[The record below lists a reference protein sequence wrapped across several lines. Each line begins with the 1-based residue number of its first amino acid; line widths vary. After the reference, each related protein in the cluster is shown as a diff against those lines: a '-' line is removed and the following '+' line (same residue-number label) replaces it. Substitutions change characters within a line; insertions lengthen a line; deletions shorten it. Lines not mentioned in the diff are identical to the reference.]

1 MVTESEVLLTDVVS
15 YLNVMEKYIAL
26 LRAYRVFWCVATKAN
41 LKS

>member
-15 YLNVMEKYIAL
+15 YLNVIEKYIAL
-26 LRAYRVFWCVATKAN
+26 LRAYKVFWSVAMKAN

>member
-15 YLNVMEKYIAL
+15 YLNVVEKYIAL
-26 LRAYRVFWCVATKAN
+26 LQAYKIFWSIAMKAN